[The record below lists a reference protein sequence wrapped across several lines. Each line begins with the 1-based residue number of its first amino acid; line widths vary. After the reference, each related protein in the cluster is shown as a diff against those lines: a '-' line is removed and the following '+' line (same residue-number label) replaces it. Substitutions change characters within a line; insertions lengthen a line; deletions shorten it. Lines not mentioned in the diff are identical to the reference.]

1 MNAMKPTMMKAAAWA
16 IFALMIPLQAFAD
29 KGDSIRT
36 ITPLFPPVVIQ
47 DSLPDISDFHDTDF
61 LSIERADDTGKSAA
75 SDTLPVR
82 SGNTK
87 VGTPSTDTG
96 VSPMGAAVWSM
107 AFDTPPGVGGMTPA
121 VGLAYS
127 SQSGIGNAGWG
138 VGISGFSCITRGM
151 KTLYHDSTVRGV
163 KYDTGDAL
171 FLDSRRLLLSSGT
184 EGVSGAIYV
193 PEGDPFTKV
202 KITTYSSAAGPLSFE
217 VTSPDGMVS
226 YYGTTSNARLA
237 ITVGGNTRYHSW
249 YISRQEDPNGN
260 YVEYSYMHD
269 NLTVYPETISYGKN
283 KHTGAGADNQI
294 RFFYT
299 DVHSNTVRSFVIGGA
314 QGNVRKCLDRVQTMT
329 GSSVYREY
337 ALSYAPVSDGT
348 TLKYERL
355 SSVTCRN
362 GAGEALNPVT
372 LEWSLLPGP
381 AQTAEIQSIVTDD
394 PNPLVE
400 KQDSLFF
407 AADLT
412 GDGLADIVRI
422 SYCKHYIYNYPNAQY
437 YEWHTYVYVHR
448 SVRDANG
455 SVTYLPAIRYD
466 LGAQINFDDWKE
478 LVGCNTVADIDG
490 DGLVDLVIPYYI
502 SLPSGDPYLR
512 FLCIMG
518 NDVRNGSTASY
529 TYGLPLV
536 AAEEMPP
543 FVSGDIDGNGIDDVI
558 CLETKKSGGY
568 YHLGISFS
576 LPSGERNPVS
586 IPLSL
591 SGEPKR
597 LFVADCNSDGL
608 PDLIALYNGGHKI
621 FYNNGGNTGSSRFSN
636 ANSTT
641 GSSFGNMWRVEQGDF
656 NGDGLADFVYV
667 GGNSADYYLAMNNG
681 NGTFSVSHA
690 ITYDIHDQSTDRDD
704 HRFTLTPIDIDR
716 DGLTDLVISKADF
729 EHHGGLFPHDDFY
742 RSIIGWLVSN
752 GSTLSEVR
760 FVTSY
765 GLIEEAGSHNIMVAD
780 FDGDGWPELANNGA
794 DWYTN
799 TTANNDGCHIRVYHA
814 AGFSPSSGKLT
825 TATNALGLATS
836 FTYDTSSNPDFY
848 THAYGSTFPL
858 ADIHVPLTLVS
869 IMTKN
874 DGLTGTHTTAYR
886 YANLKVHLQGKG
898 LLGFLDVA
906 ARDNRTGV
914 TTQSGTWV
922 LNTTHYVPSVAYSIT
937 SMGYDN
943 DSTTT
948 TISVQSN
955 SASRYMTFPVTKR
968 NVDMDGNVT
977 TTNTGYN
984 VIDGYVTV
992 ERTEYGSAN
1001 MYKQV
1006 SYTNHVKKG
1015 NRWLPRTITKS
1026 QKHVDDPSAFSSTT
1040 FITYST
1046 TGNPTT
1052 VVEYYGSG
1060 NPLTTST
1067 TFDTFGNALAVSKTG
1082 QGVSTFSDYKVFDS
1096 TGRFVTRRYRTPNGE
1111 DCRFTYDTWGNV
1123 LTETEAAEASNLL
1136 TTTYQRDG
1144 WGDVLSITNPMGNV
1158 ETISTGWGTTSESR
1172 YYVLSEAAGKAP
1184 HKTWYDICGREHVR
1198 WTKEVNNVESTET
1211 ISLNAWG
1218 NVSQIARTTG
1228 SLTNRETHGYDS
1240 RGRTSWSFRTG
1251 CGFTTFT
1258 YGNRSRTAEH
1268 LSREHTTT
1276 YDAWGNV
1283 LTSSD
1288 PVSSVEYTYGSIG
1301 KPVSISSGNSEITIQ
1316 YDQAGRRTQIT
1327 DPDAGISTYSYTADG
1342 KLLQQTDGRGITT
1355 QNSYDALGRLTSSV
1369 CDTVTTTYTYGTSG
1383 HGKLRLEKRQS
1394 GNMSDEYTYDQYGH
1408 VTFSKR
1414 TFPDGVQMGHTYT
1427 YNSLGQLTGHQYPS
1441 NFNITYTYDDNG
1453 YRYGIWAGN
1462 AHLWRVQFFNGK
1474 VTKYHFGNTTV
1485 TDSISKAGQLLER
1498 YVKRDGQNAKLC
1510 RMAFTWNNET
1520 GNMTSRTGVAGTG
1533 VTENFTYD
1541 NLDRL
1546 TSVSQNNSVTD
1557 AITYGDDGNIL
1568 SRTGMGTYGYLSSK
1582 PHAVTQV
1589 DNTDYLIA
1597 SASQQ
1602 IDYHPSG
1609 KAMLIRE
1616 GSNSQR
1622 LFYGPDGT
1630 RWLQVDSVNGQTIS
1644 KTYYHD
1650 DFEMRVAG
1658 NHTHKYH
1665 YLEEGLLTYKYDSSI
1680 TDHYYLLTDNVGSI
1694 THIVNGEGGTVF
1706 DAGYDSWGKQEVTNN
1721 SIGFFRGYGGHEMLP
1736 QYRLVNMDGRMYDY
1750 ALGRFLS
1757 PDNYV
1762 QEPNNS
1768 QNFNRYTYCLNN
1780 PLKYTDPDGESFTL
1794 AAIIGAVVGTYIGGS
1809 IANNSY
1815 NPTKWN
1821 YSSAKTWGYML
1832 CGGIVGGISGYAGAA
1847 ISQAGFAGS
1856 NTLGIL
1862 ASSGINSLGTHAYTL
1877 GATPIVLNAG
1887 ILSYDFTNR
1896 EFGYLGKKGNSAL
1909 DNWGYALGALA
1920 NVSDVLI
1927 GSHPKQVDLV
1937 TEHSDISGHCSIVET
1952 GTETGGLNVIKY
1964 EGLNGKAN
1972 YYLSDP
1978 NGLISV
1984 GPDPRDYRSWH
1995 WKRGVNN
2002 WDTYSRINEPIW
2014 RNTLLV
2020 NKSTISKYS
2029 NWLNSLASNGRLM
2042 FSAEISSCVTHTS
2055 IALNASGLFNIG
2067 IHPYLLNAQMFL
2079 WSNGIRPWF
2088 ICSYLR

>member
-1 MNAMKPTMMKAAAWA
+1 
-16 IFALMIPLQAFAD
+16 
-29 KGDSIRT
+29 
-36 ITPLFPPVVIQ
+36 
-47 DSLPDISDFHDTDF
+47 
-61 LSIERADDTGKSAA
+61 
-75 SDTLPVR
+75 
-82 SGNTK
+82 
-87 VGTPSTDTG
+87 
-96 VSPMGAAVWSM
+96 
-107 AFDTPPGVGGMTPA
+107 
-121 VGLAYS
+121 
-127 SQSGIGNAGWG
+127 
-138 VGISGFSCITRGM
+138 
-151 KTLYHDSTVRGV
+151 
-163 KYDTGDAL
+163 
-171 FLDSRRLLLSSGT
+171 
-184 EGVSGAIYV
+184 
-193 PEGDPFTKV
+193 
-202 KITTYSSAAGPLSFE
+202 
-217 VTSPDGMVS
+217 
-226 YYGTTSNARLA
+226 
-237 ITVGGNTRYHSW
+237 
-249 YISRQEDPNGN
+249 
-260 YVEYSYMHD
+260 
-269 NLTVYPETISYGKN
+269 
-283 KHTGAGADNQI
+283 
-294 RFFYT
+294 
-299 DVHSNTVRSFVIGGA
+299 
-314 QGNVRKCLDRVQTMT
+314 
-329 GSSVYREY
+329 
-337 ALSYAPVSDGT
+337 
-348 TLKYERL
+348 
-355 SSVTCRN
+355 
-362 GAGEALNPVT
+362 
-372 LEWSLLPGP
+372 
-381 AQTAEIQSIVTDD
+381 
-394 PNPLVE
+394 
-400 KQDSLFF
+400 
-407 AADLT
+407 
-412 GDGLADIVRI
+412 
-422 SYCKHYIYNYPNAQY
+422 
-437 YEWHTYVYVHR
+437 
-448 SVRDANG
+448 
-455 SVTYLPAIRYD
+455 
-466 LGAQINFDDWKE
+466 
-478 LVGCNTVADIDG
+478 
-490 DGLVDLVIPYYI
+490 
-502 SLPSGDPYLR
+502 
-512 FLCIMG
+512 
-518 NDVRNGSTASY
+518 
-529 TYGLPLV
+529 
-536 AAEEMPP
+536 
-543 FVSGDIDGNGIDDVI
+543 
-558 CLETKKSGGY
+558 
-568 YHLGISFS
+568 
-576 LPSGERNPVS
+576 
-586 IPLSL
+586 
-591 SGEPKR
+591 
-597 LFVADCNSDGL
+597 
-608 PDLIALYNGGHKI
+608 
-621 FYNNGGNTGSSRFSN
+621 
-636 ANSTT
+636 
-641 GSSFGNMWRVEQGDF
+641 
-656 NGDGLADFVYV
+656 
-667 GGNSADYYLAMNNG
+667 
-681 NGTFSVSHA
+681 
-690 ITYDIHDQSTDRDD
+690 
-704 HRFTLTPIDIDR
+704 
-716 DGLTDLVISKADF
+716 
-729 EHHGGLFPHDDFY
+729 
-742 RSIIGWLVSN
+742 
-752 GSTLSEVR
+752 
-760 FVTSY
+760 
-765 GLIEEAGSHNIMVAD
+765 MVAD

-799 TTANNDGCHIRVYHA
+799 TTANNDGCHIRVYHST
-814 AGFSPSSGKLT
+814 GFSPSSGKLT
-825 TATNALGLATS
+825 TATDALGATTS
-836 FTYDTSSNPDFY
+836 FTYGISSDPVLYTQVYESSNS
-848 THAYGSTFPL
+848 TTFPL
-858 ADIHVPLTLVS
+858 ADIHSPLVLVS
-869 IMTKN
+869 AMTRN
-874 DGLTGTHTTAYR
+874 GGLTGTHTTTYR
-886 YANLKVHLQGKG
+886 YSNLKVHLQGKG

-922 LNTTHYVPSVAYSIT
+922 LNTTHYVPSMAYSIT

-955 SASRYMTFPVTKR
+955 AASRYMTFPVTKR

-977 TTNTGYN
+977 TTSTGYN

-1026 QKHVDDPSAFSSTT
+1026 QKHADAPSAYSSTT

-1052 VVEYYGSG
+1052 VVEHYDSG

-1067 TFDTFGNALAVSKTG
+1067 TYDTFGNALSVSRTG
-1082 QGVSTFSDYKVFDS
+1082 QGVSTFSDNQVFDS
-1096 TGRFVTRRYRTPNGE
+1096 TGRFVTRRYRAPNGE

-1123 LTETEAAEASNLL
+1123 LTETDAAEASNLL

-1184 HKTWYDICGREHVR
+1184 HKTWYDICGRKHVR

-1228 SLTNRETHGYDS
+1228 SLTNMETHGYDS

-1268 LSREHTTT
+1268 LSREYTTT

-1301 KPVSISSGNSEITIQ
+1301 KPVSISSGNSEITVQ

-1327 DPDAGISTYSYTADG
+1327 DPDAGTSTYSYTADG
-1342 KLLQQTDGRGITT
+1342 KLLQQTDERGITT

-1408 VTFSKR
+1408 VTFCKR

-1616 GSNSQR
+1616 GENSQR

-1630 RWLQVDSVNGQTIS
+1630 RWLQVDSVNGQTVS
-1644 KTYYHD
+1644 KTYYDD

-1665 YLEEGLLTYKYDSSI
+1665 YLEEGLLTYKYDSSV

-1694 THIVNGEGGTVF
+1694 THVVNGEGGTVF
-1706 DAGYDSWGKQEVTNN
+1706 DAKYDSWGKQKVTNN

-1762 QEPNNS
+1762 QEPDNS
-1768 QNFNRYTYCLNN
+1768 QSFNRYTYCLNN
-1780 PLKYTDPDGESFTL
+1780 PLKYTDPSGELFGYDDL
-1794 AAIIGAVVGTYIGGS
+1794 IIGA
-1809 IANNSY
+1809 A
-1815 NPTKWN
+1815 
-1821 YSSAKTWGYML
+1821 AF
-1832 CGGIVGGISGYAGAA
+1832 ISGYVANG
-1847 ISQAGFAGS
+1847 
-1856 NTLGIL
+1856 L
-1862 ASSGINSLGTHAYTL
+1862 SSH
-1877 GATPIVLNAG
+1877 
-1887 ILSYDFTNR
+1887 
-1896 EFGYLGKKGNSAL
+1896 
-1909 DNWGYALGALA
+1909 NWGWKS
-1920 NVSDVLI
+1920 V
-1927 GSHPKQVDLV
+1927 Q
-1937 TEHSDISGHCSIVET
+1937 
-1952 GTETGGLNVIKY
+1952 
-1964 EGLNGKAN
+1964 
-1972 YYLSDP
+1972 
-1978 NGLISV
+1978 NGLISAGMALIGYHSGNMAGSAWNIAGKV
-1984 GPDPRDYRSWH
+1984 AVTNIANTFMPHITVP
-1995 WKRGVNN
+1995 
-2002 WDTYSRINEPIW
+2002 INEHF
-2014 RNTLLV
+2014 
-2020 NKSTISKYS
+2020 
-2029 NWLNSLASNGRLM
+2029 SLT
-2042 FSAEISSCVTHTS
+2042 SSP
-2055 IALNASGLFNIG
+2055 LFGYGSDGINIG
-2067 IHPYLLNAQMFL
+2067 IYNMLSYSDDDFTVSIGAGASDSYVGWNIYAKSGNWGAGYGQTTYAESSYNGNLLGMQKIGTVSLSFLSNNLNLSNDRFAEKKDRWRTTAAELTIGKFSVGTYVYTNNGKEESLKIEENPTVDLKAPLLGFNKKMKAWRNGKVYFAPLWLGVSNENQLFRFGYSHPMVQNLTQNAVHKYLIKTPYFL
-2079 WSNGIRPWF
+2079 DYSRFQYGLYTYYGNKNPLSIW
-2088 ICSYLR
+2088 